1 MKTGLLTL
9 STSLLLTTFIM
20 PAYATIYI
28 CPVNGQAVFS
38 SVKISPLC
46 EESKMD
52 GISGTT
58 AAVTAAP
65 TAAPTAAVTAPEAYN
80 SQDSDGITKIW
91 DASAHGA
98 YDDVKILPTTPES
111 ESDAQMNIKL
121 RNETNKPSKYKKPT
135 YTAPVFEP
143 KSRPKLTRKQ
153 ILQNEIKTEQSALAH
168 AKSRL
173 EAAKKSGKGT
183 AIAQH
188 QRAVNDREANIR
200 AIKSEMR

>member
-1 MKTGLLTL
+1 
-9 STSLLLTTFIM
+9 
-20 PAYATIYI
+20 
-28 CPVNGQAVFS
+28 
-38 SVKISPLC
+38 
-46 EESKMD
+46 MD

-91 DASAHGA
+91 DASAHGS
-98 YDDVKILPTTPES
+98 YDDVKILPTTPKS